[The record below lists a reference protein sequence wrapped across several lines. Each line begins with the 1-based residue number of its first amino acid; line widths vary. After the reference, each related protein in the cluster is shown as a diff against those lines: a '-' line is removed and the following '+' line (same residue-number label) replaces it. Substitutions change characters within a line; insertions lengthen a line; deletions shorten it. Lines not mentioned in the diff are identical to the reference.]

1 MGVLDYK
8 FRSSKTD
15 QSPYLFHFTK
25 GDIKTAKDALHSILN
40 SQKLVSAEDDYV
52 CFTASPITSLHKF
65 FQTKVYKSDLPMYQP
80 YGIGFKR
87 DILIDQYNAR
97 NVVYCGA
104 NDFKLIPEELYWRR
118 QLLSVNSYDFE
129 YLREWRIKGKE
140 FDFSSFPKEEIVIVA
155 PIEHDI
161 FDLVVG
167 PEEVPYMSANPFTG
181 EMYTDTKI
189 EYQRMYKDLS
199 MEAINNFLSDYS
211 VSNEVNKQILYEDMF
226 EALITDIK
234 AR

>member
-1 MGVLDYK
+1 
-8 FRSSKTD
+8 
-15 QSPYLFHFTK
+15 
-25 GDIKTAKDALHSILN
+25 
-40 SQKLVSAEDDYV
+40 
-52 CFTASPITSLHKF
+52 
-65 FQTKVYKSDLPMYQP
+65 MYQP

-87 DILIDQYNAR
+87 DILIDQCNAR
-97 NVVYCGA
+97 NVVYCGE
-104 NDFKLIPEELYWRR
+104 NDFDLIPEELHWRR

-140 FDFSSFPKEEIVIVA
+140 FDFSSFPKEEMVIVA

-161 FDLVVG
+161 LDLVVG
-167 PEEVPYMSANPFTG
+167 PEEVPYVSANPFTG
-181 EMYTDTKI
+181 EMYTDTEI
-189 EYQRMYKDLS
+189 QYQRMYKGLS
-199 MEAINNFLSDYS
+199 MEAINKFLSDYS

>member
-1 MGVLDYK
+1 MGVSDYK

-25 GDIKTAKDALHSILN
+25 GDLKNAKDALHSILN

-65 FQTKVYKSDLPMYQP
+65 FQTKVYKTGLPMYQP
-80 YGIGFKR
+80 FGIGFKR
-87 DILIDQYNAR
+87 DILIEQCNAR
-97 NVVYCGA
+97 NVVYCGES
-104 NDFKLIPEELYWRR
+104 DLDLIPEELHWRR

-129 YLREWRIKGKE
+129 YLREWRIQGRE
-140 FDFSSFPKEEIVIVA
+140 FDFSSFPKEEMVIVA
-155 PIEHDI
+155 PTEHDI
-161 FDLVVG
+161 LDLVVG
-167 PEEVPYMSANPFTG
+167 PEEVPYLLGNPITG
-181 EMYTDTKI
+181 DQYIDTEI
-189 EYQRMYKDLS
+189 VYQRMYKGLS